1 MQTSLASQNNFPL
14 TAADRCDR
22 CSARAVVVTVTR
34 GGGTLL
40 WCAHHY
46 GANEAALRAGAAV
59 VVRDERPPAK
69 RFGR

>member
-1 MQTSLASQNNFPL
+1 MKTSLAHSNEFPL

-34 GGGTLL
+34 SGGTLL

-46 GANEAALRAGAAV
+46 DVNEAALRAGEAV
-59 VVRDERPPAK
+59 VVRDQRPT
-69 RFGR
+69 R

>member
-1 MQTSLASQNNFPL
+1 MNASLTHLNEFPL

-34 GGGTLL
+34 SGGTLL

-46 GANEAALRAGAAV
+46 GVNEAALRAGEAV
-59 VVRDERPPAK
+59 VVRDQRPT
-69 RFGR
+69 R